1 MNIDNIELFIPNYGI
16 IMDRFRTLEVF
27 IKVAEFGGFAAAGR
41 QLAMSPPAVTRA
53 VAGLEDRM
61 GTRLFV
67 RTTRSVRLTESGA
80 RFLQDAKRILLELEE
95 AEEAAIGSHAAPRG
109 LLQVTAPVLFG
120 RMFVTPI
127 LGEFLDR
134 YPLVDA
140 RTLYVDRV
148 VNLMEEGLDV
158 AIRIGDLPD
167 SSLTAVRVGTVRHVL
182 FAAPD
187 YIEKY
192 GKPVTPD
199 DLADHRLVQSLAMG
213 PSPEWPFLVDGAP
226 ASVRVEARLRMNTN
240 DAVIEQVLQGWG
252 ISRLLSYQIA
262 PHIAE
267 RRLLYLLEDF
277 EMPPLPIH
285 VIHQEGRLV
294 SARVRAFVDFMVER
308 LRAEPALNGTVESR

>member
-1 MNIDNIELFIPNYGI
+1 MI
-16 IMDRFRTLEVF
+16 DRFHTLAVF
-27 IKVAEFGGFAAAGR
+27 IKVAEIGGFAAAGR

-53 VAGLEDRM
+53 VAGLEERL

-109 LLQVTAPVLFG
+109 TLQITAPVLFG

-127 LGEFLDR
+127 LGEFLDLF
-134 YPLVDA
+134 PLVNA

-148 VNLMEEGLDV
+148 VNLMDEGLDV

-167 SSLTAVRVGTVRHVL
+167 SSLTAIRVGTVRRVL

-187 YIEKY
+187 YIEKF
-192 GKPVTPD
+192 GKPETPD
-199 DLADHRLVQSLAMG
+199 DLADHRLVQSVAMG
-213 PSPEWPFLVDGAP
+213 FSPEWPFLIEGEPV
-226 ASVRVEARLRMNTN
+226 SVRVEPRLRMNTN
-240 DAVIEQVLQGWG
+240 DAVIELVLQGWG
-252 ISRLLSYQIA
+252 LSQLLSYQIA
-262 PHIAE
+262 PHLAGG
-267 RRLLYLLEDF
+267 RLLTLLEDF
-277 EMPPLPIH
+277 RMPPLPIH

-308 LRAEPALNGTVESR
+308 LRADPALA